1 MENKNSEKIVQ
12 NIGLSG
18 RGHRGPRNM
27 APIEKPKNFS
37 ETIKRLWGYF
47 KGEKRL
53 LTFVFLLVGI
63 DVGVGLLAPYL
74 IGKAIDNISP
84 GIHAVD
90 FRNLRIIA
98 LVLISVYITDG
109 VVIFFQGWI
118 VAGVSQ
124 RIVSGMRKVLFGKL
138 QKLPLFYF
146 DTHSNGEIM
155 SRLTNDIDNIST
167 TISQSTIQLMSGVL
181 NILGA
186 LIMMIVLSPLL
197 TVASLVTVPLV
208 LFLTRGIAKKTEIL
222 FKEQQDVLGNL
233 NGHIE
238 ESISGIQVIKSFNRE
253 DNIIRYFE
261 NINTQ
266 LCEVGTKAQIWSGF
280 IMPMM
285 NVINNFGFAVVAV
298 SGGIMAVK
306 NIITVGIIASFL
318 SYSRQFSRPLNDLAN
333 IFNTLQSAVA
343 GAERVFEILD
353 EQEEVEDRED
363 SLTLHD
369 VKGDVEFKNVSFEYK
384 KGIPVLKNIN
394 FKVERGSTIALV
406 GPTGAGK
413 TTIVNLL
420 TRFYDVT
427 EGEILIDGKEIRDY
441 TRDSVRR
448 CFGIVLQDT
457 YLFSGTIKDNIKY
470 GKIDASDEEIKEAA
484 MMANAHQFINRMP
497 QGYDTVLLEG
507 GINLSQGERQL
518 IAIARTVLANPS
530 ILVLDEATSSI
541 DTRTEF
547 KIQEAMLK
555 IMKNRTT
562 FIIAHRLSTIKG
574 ADVIMVVDG
583 GRIVERGSHE
593 EIISKKGE
601 YYRLYQG

>member
-1 MENKNSEKIVQ
+1 
-12 NIGLSG
+12 
-18 RGHRGPRNM
+18 
-27 APIEKPKNFS
+27 
-37 ETIKRLWGYF
+37 
-47 KGEKRL
+47 
-53 LTFVFLLVGI
+53 
-63 DVGVGLLAPYL
+63 
-74 IGKAIDNISP
+74 
-84 GIHAVD
+84 
-90 FRNLRIIA
+90 
-98 LVLISVYITDG
+98 
-109 VVIFFQGWI
+109 
-118 VAGVSQ
+118 
-124 RIVSGMRKVLFGKL
+124 
-138 QKLPLFYF
+138 
-146 DTHSNGEIM
+146 
-155 SRLTNDIDNIST
+155 
-167 TISQSTIQLMSGVL
+167 
-181 NILGA
+181 
-186 LIMMIVLSPLL
+186 
-197 TVASLVTVPLV
+197 
-208 LFLTRGIAKKTEIL
+208 
-222 FKEQQDVLGNL
+222 
-233 NGHIE
+233 
-238 ESISGIQVIKSFNRE
+238 
-253 DNIIRYFE
+253 
-261 NINTQ
+261 
-266 LCEVGTKAQIWSGF
+266 
-280 IMPMM
+280 MPMM
-285 NVINNFGFAVVAV
+285 NVINDFGFAVVAV

-306 NIITVGIIASFL
+306 DIITVGIIASFL

-353 EQEEVEDRED
+353 EQEEIEDREN

-427 EGEILIDGKEIRDY
+427 EGEILIDGKDIRDY

-484 MMANAHQFINRMP
+484 IMANAHQFINRMP

-518 IAIARTVLANPS
+518 VAIARTVLANPS

-593 EIISKKGE
+593 ELISKKGE